1 MNFMQNIHILPARPK
16 KRCLFPKGDGTPE
29 ATGASRGEKRTESGS
44 LAGPY
49 DVHRLSGK
57 WGEVS
62 NFYVFSLKVQSLS
75 IDNPESELYNKRN
88 ILEKRGG
95 HNGFCGI

>member
-1 MNFMQNIHILPARPK
+1 MQMNFMQNIHILPMRPE

-29 ATGASRGEKRTESGS
+29 AIGASRGEKRTENGS

-57 WGEVS
+57 WGKCPI
-62 NFYVFSLKVQSLS
+62 FTYFL
-75 IDNPESELYNKRN
+75 
-88 ILEKRGG
+88 
-95 HNGFCGI
+95 

>member
-1 MNFMQNIHILPARPK
+1 MRPK

-29 ATGASRGEKRTESGS
+29 ATGASRGEKRTENGS

-57 WGEVS
+57 WGKCPI
-62 NFYVFSLKVQSLS
+62 FADFL
-75 IDNPESELYNKRN
+75 
-88 ILEKRGG
+88 
-95 HNGFCGI
+95 

>member
-1 MNFMQNIHILPARPK
+1 MNFMQNRHILPVRSK
-16 KRCLFPKGDGTPE
+16 KRCLFPKEDGTPE

-57 WGEVS
+57 WGRCPI
-62 NFYVFSLKVQSLS
+62 FAYFLYKFRDCSL
-75 IDNPESELYNKRN
+75 IIRDRN
-88 ILEKRGG
+88 CII
-95 HNGFCGI
+95 GIG

>member
-1 MNFMQNIHILPARPK
+1 MDFMQNIHILPMRPK

-29 ATGASRGEKRTESGS
+29 AIGASEEKTDGK
-44 LAGPY
+44 
-49 DVHRLSGK
+49 RLLCRSIRCPQTVRK
-57 WGEVS
+57 MGEVS
-62 NFYVFSLKVQSLS
+62 NFYVFSLKVQRLS

-95 HNGFCGI
+95 HNGFCRI